1 VEGAMKYTIEGLLQ
15 ELEDFI
21 SSMKSMLDDA
31 DRALANKNTNPDPTN
46 RIMVVAL
53 YITLGKSY
61 YDNFGKVMMDI
72 KELLEIKAEE
82 EKKRNETRGDSIDN
96 AD

>member
-1 VEGAMKYTIEGLLQ
+1 MKYTIDGLLQ

-21 SSMKSMLDDA
+21 SSMKSMLEDA
-31 DRALANKNTNPDPTN
+31 ERALEDKENRPDPTN

-82 EKKRNETRGDSIDN
+82 EKKRDETRGNSIDN
-96 AD
+96 VD